1 MDKLAAMNT
10 FVAVAE
16 QGGFS
21 AAARHL
27 AVSTTLV
34 SRRVAELEKSI
45 GVQLLQRS
53 TRRVELTES
62 GLAYLERCKRL
73 LADLRDTEAAL
84 GQVKDNP
91 SGLLRVNAPLSFGFR
106 HIAPAIAAFQRRYPQ
121 VEVDL
126 SMTDR
131 FVDVVDEG
139 FDVVIR
145 ASRSS
150 PDETLISRRLAEL
163 EMRTAASP
171 DYLTLH
177 GTPKHPE
184 QLADH
189 DCLLYNGQRQW
200 HYRDHQGQDSTVTVN
215 GRFNC
220 DNGDAI
226 LAMARAGLGIAQVP
240 TFMWPADGS
249 LHSLLPGYQCPSG
262 SVRALYP
269 PNRHLSTRVRL
280 LVEFLSDHFR
290 IHASS
295 LGY

>member
-1 MDKLAAMNT
+1 MDKLAAMHT
-10 FVAVAE
+10 FVAVVE
-16 QGGFS
+16 HGGFS
-21 AAARHL
+21 AAARSL

-62 GLAYLERCKRL
+62 GQAYLERCKRL
-73 LADLRDTEAAL
+73 LADLHDTEAAL
-84 GQVKDNP
+84 GQLQDNP

-150 PDETLISRRLAEL
+150 TDESLISRRLADL

-171 DYLTLH
+171 DYLTLR
-177 GTPKHPE
+177 GTPQLPE
-184 QLADH
+184 QLVDH
-189 DCLLYNGQRQW
+189 DCLLYNGRRQW
-200 HYRDHQGQDSTVTVN
+200 HYIDPQGQQSTTTVS

-226 LAMARAGLGIAQVP
+226 LALARAGLGIAQVP

-249 LHSLLPGYQCPSG
+249 LRALLPDHRCLSG
-262 SVRALYP
+262 SIRALYP

-280 LVEFLSDHFR
+280 FVEFLSDYFR
-290 IHASS
+290 IHSI
-295 LGY
+295 GNGH